1 MFCPHC
7 GKQLP
12 DDSVFCDACGA
23 RLDGQP
29 APAPEQGFGQ
39 PQNFAPEQ
47 NFDQPQ
53 NFEPAES
60 YAPAQKF
67 GSKVPLIAGIAVLAL
82 ALAGGAI
89 FFLGKGKKGQ
99 ETAAEETDVQTEAAA
114 AEEEPE
120 EAAAADTFAEEEKEE
135 APADVIAETEPEP
148 AAEEALPEEEPEEET
163 AEEPEETTAESFAGE
178 DYAAAAGRLSTDD
191 YAMATDFEWF
201 LAILS
206 KDGTGQDVTDAS
218 QSTRITGD
226 MQPLINGGWKA
237 FICTEEGVYGSDV
250 ERYFNAGI
258 DSEGEDFQ
266 ITLNLKYLFDPNVG
280 SSVEENEVL
289 VYDGTFDAAAGTA
302 ECPADDSR
310 ITFDGFYISNDG
322 KREYATGT
330 YEWISGERDRIALMR
345 SVGN

>member
-1 MFCPHC
+1 MFCPQC

-29 APAPEQGFGQ
+29 APAQNFDQ
-39 PQNFAPEQ
+39 PQNFTPEQ

-53 NFEPAES
+53 NF
-60 YAPAQKF
+60 APEQKS

-120 EAAAADTFAEEEKEE
+120 EAAAADTFEEE

-201 LAILS
+201 LALLS

-289 VYDGTFDAAAGTA
+289 IYDGTFDAAAGTA

-322 KREYATGT
+322 TREYATGT

>member
-1 MFCPHC
+1 
-7 GKQLP
+7 
-12 DDSVFCDACGA
+12 
-23 RLDGQP
+23 
-29 APAPEQGFGQ
+29 
-39 PQNFAPEQ
+39 
-47 NFDQPQ
+47 
-53 NFEPAES
+53 
-60 YAPAQKF
+60 
-67 GSKVPLIAGIAVLAL
+67 
-82 ALAGGAI
+82 
-89 FFLGKGKKGQ
+89 
-99 ETAAEETDVQTEAAA
+99 T
-114 AEEEPE
+114 
-120 EAAAADTFAEEEKEE
+120 EEEKEE
-135 APADVIAETEPEP
+135 APADVIAEAEPEP
-148 AAEEALPEEEPEEET
+148 AAEEALLEEEPEEET
-163 AEEPEETTAESFAGE
+163 AEEPEETGTEAFAGE

-206 KDGTGQDVTDAS
+206 KDGIGQDVTDAS

-322 KREYATGT
+322 KREYAIGT

>member
-1 MFCPHC
+1 
-7 GKQLP
+7 
-12 DDSVFCDACGA
+12 
-23 RLDGQP
+23 
-29 APAPEQGFGQ
+29 
-39 PQNFAPEQ
+39 
-47 NFDQPQ
+47 
-53 NFEPAES
+53 
-60 YAPAQKF
+60 
-67 GSKVPLIAGIAVLAL
+67 
-82 ALAGGAI
+82 
-89 FFLGKGKKGQ
+89 
-99 ETAAEETDVQTEAAA
+99 
-114 AEEEPE
+114 
-120 EAAAADTFAEEEKEE
+120 
-135 APADVIAETEPEP
+135 VIAETEPEP

-163 AEEPEETTAESFAGE
+163 EEEPEETTAESFAGE
-178 DYAAAAGRLSTDD
+178 DYAVAAGRLSTDD

-322 KREYATGT
+322 TREYATGT

>member
-1 MFCPHC
+1 MFCPQC

-12 DDSVFCDACGA
+12 DDRVFCDACGA

-29 APAPEQGFGQ
+29 APAQNFDQ
-39 PQNFAPEQ
+39 PQNFTPEQ

-53 NFEPAES
+53 NF
-60 YAPAQKF
+60 APEQKS

-82 ALAGGAI
+82 ALIGGAI

-99 ETAAEETDVQTEAAA
+99 ETAAEETDVQTEADA

-120 EAAAADTFAEEEKEE
+120 EAAAADTFEEE
-135 APADVIAETEPEP
+135 APADVIAEAEPEP
-148 AAEEALPEEEPEEET
+148 AVEEALLEEEPEET
-163 AEEPEETTAESFAGE
+163 AEEPEETTAETFAGE
-178 DYAAAAGRLSTDD
+178 DYAAAAEKLSTDD

-218 QSTRITGD
+218 QSTRITGN

-258 DSEGEDFQ
+258 NSEGEDFQ